1 MPNRLRTP
9 ASDVRRPY
17 TVLAPSHAGLSC
29 RNRVVEWLCAIML
42 LNFGLT
48 TTLTPA
54 TLGEGSFRYMIALNI
69 TPALFAS
76 VTLIVGTTRVV
87 ALYFNG
93 YGLPWSARVR
103 ALCSMF
109 GAAVFGLMGLSLVY
123 LTKDTGWLSL
133 GAGTHFALCGVELYS
148 CLRAGADVAENYRR
162 IAMATTLEQALVRHE
177 QDNGRT
183 NATA

>member
-1 MPNRLRTP
+1 MENRLRTP

-17 TVLAPSHAGLSC
+17 TVLAPSRAGLSC

-48 TTLTPA
+48 TTLTPE
-54 TLGEGSFRYMIALNI
+54 TLGQGSFRYMIALNI

-76 VTLIVGTTRVV
+76 ITLLVGVVRVS

-93 YGLPWSARVR
+93 YGLPWSARIR
-103 ALCSMF
+103 ALCAMF
-109 GAAVFGLMGLSLVY
+109 GAAVFGIMGLSLVF
-123 LTKDTGWLSL
+123 LMKDTGWLSL
-133 GAGTHFALCGVELYS
+133 GAGTHFALCGVEFYS

-162 IAMATTLEQALVRHE
+162 IAMATTLEQELVRR
-177 QDNGRT
+177 DNGRT
-183 NATA
+183 NAAA